1 MALSLPRRV
10 RLGESRLS
18 VDVISGERVRS
29 QTRFEAYVFHHN
41 RKNDH
46 PVRP

>member
-1 MALSLPRRV
+1 MALSCRV
-10 RLGESRLS
+10 ASVSEKSRLS